1 MSKNILALVTM
12 LMIFP
17 IANADGKILRGATA
31 DAIDQESTIVPS
43 FNERFNNQIDDD
55 SVNGDSVKEN
65 KLSIKDEK
73 EIEEILEKAAIASAS
88 SGVVSWYG
96 DKFHGR
102 KTASGEAYD
111 KNELTAAHKTLP
123 FGTKVKVTNIRNG
136 KSVVVEINDRGPFV
150 KSRVLDLSQAAFSEI
165 GHTNSGVMQV
175 KYEVLESED

>member
-1 MSKNILALVTM
+1 MKKIVLTLVTT

-17 IANADGKILRGATA
+17 IANADGKILRGSGDDLVDLESNTMP
-31 DAIDQESTIVPS
+31 DA
-43 FNERFNNQIDDD
+43 NERFNNVIDGDTIRKD
-55 SVNGDSVKEN
+55 SIQTDVDLAIDEEAS
-65 KLSIKDEK
+65 KLI
-73 EIEEILEKAAIASAS
+73 EKAGEVS

-96 DKFHGR
+96 GKFHGR
-102 KTASGEAYD
+102 KTASGEKYN

-150 KSRVLDLSQAAFSEI
+150 KSRVLDLSQAAFNEI

-175 KYEVLESED
+175 KYEVLKSEDEN